1 MGKSKPKIKY
11 KNYNG
16 IFIFSKK
23 ILIRMYNKYHAK
35 NKTRNYKVTANKWSK
50 KYYNKCN
57 ILKNLELLIVNR

>member
-23 ILIRMYNKYHAK
+23 ILKRKYNKYHSK
-35 NKTRNYKVTANKWSK
+35 NKTRNYKVTANKWSQ

-57 ILKNLELLIVNR
+57 ILKNNLNLD